1 MRGLLVVT
9 HGRFAEELVDAARR
23 IVGDLEGVEAVCIG
37 WEDDV
42 DRAREMI
49 EQGIRK
55 LDSEQGVLILTD
67 MFGGTPTNIA
77 LSLLEPGQ
85 VEIVTGVN
93 LPMLIKFTNIRSRLD
108 LHATAAR
115 IAEQGRSSIH
125 VATEILESRAGDG
138 GHGGH
143 DGEKP

>member
-9 HGRFAEELVDAARR
+9 HGKFAEELVRAATR
-23 IVGDLEGVEAVCIG
+23 IVGELEGVQAIAID
-37 WEDDV
+37 WDDDV

-49 EQGIRK
+49 EEGIRK
-55 LDSEQGVLILTD
+55 LDSDDGVLILTD

-77 LSLLEPGQ
+77 LSLMEPGR

-93 LPMLIKFTNIRSRLD
+93 LPMLIKFTNLRSRLE
-108 LHATAAR
+108 LHESAAR

-125 VATEILESRAGDG
+125 VATEILESRIEENGENGD
-138 GHGGH
+138 
-143 DGEKP
+143 PP